1 MELYLLRHADADTPA
16 ATDEDRW
23 LSEKGEEQA
32 QRVAR
37 FCKTHQILPSL
48 VLTSPV
54 RRARETAETVAG
66 HLGVEVLTVPW
77 LACGMNPETA
87 LEEISAYRSQSPIMI
102 VGHEPDFSLLVAS
115 LLGLPSNSHVHI
127 RKASLTR
134 LDLPTLRAGT
144 ARLDFT
150 IPCKLMP

>member
-23 LSEKGEEQA
+23 LSEKGQEQSA
-32 QRVAR
+32 RVAR
-37 FCKTHQILPSL
+37 FCKQQQILPAL

-54 RRARETAETVAG
+54 RRARETAEIVATE
-66 HLGVEVLTVPW
+66 LGVEVLTVPW
-77 LACGMNPETA
+77 LTCGLQPETA
-87 LEEISAYRSQSPIMI
+87 LNELSAFTAQSPVML
-102 VGHEPDFSLLVAS
+102 VGHEPDFSLLAGA
-115 LLGLPSNSHVHI
+115 LLGLPSNSHIHI

-144 ARLDFT
+144 ARLDFS